1 MKNEKSKNVLIYV
14 AAVGAL
20 LMILSYFFVF
30 QKFKTEAETLE
41 RSNQELDRRV
51 KELEVYYN
59 NRDQYMQ
66 ESERI
71 RQEIDGI
78 LVEYPADAR
87 EEDAIKLAVYMQ
99 MQSGLA
105 YSNINISTPES
116 VKVIPA
122 ETVTP
127 AEIENYSGQIAFSSR
142 NVSYV
147 NEISYEG
154 LKNAIKTIFENE
166 NRMGINN
173 IVYMKNED
181 GGCLT
186 GSINVTFYSVQG
198 TGKEYTPPDL
208 VQYLSGTDN
217 IFGTFKEPEE
227 DAAETEQG
235 TEEEQATGTE
245 QGTEAEQAT
254 GNE

>member
-1 MKNEKSKNVLIYV
+1 MKKEKNKNALIYV

-20 LMILSYFFVF
+20 LMILSYVFVF

-41 RSNQELDRRV
+41 RSNRELNQRV
-51 KELEVYYN
+51 GELKVYYD
-59 NRDQYMQ
+59 NREQYMQ

-87 EEDAIKLAVYMQ
+87 EEDGIKLAVYMQ

-105 YSNINISTPES
+105 YNNINISTPES

-122 ETVTP
+122 ETVT
-127 AEIENYSGQIAFSSR
+127 AAGIENYSGQIAFSSR

-166 NRMGINN
+166 NRMGVNN
-173 IVYMKNED
+173 IVYVKNED

-186 GSINVTFYSVQG
+186 GSIDVTFYSVQG
-198 TGKEYTPPDL
+198 TDKEYTPPDL
-208 VQYLSGTDN
+208 VQYLSGTGN
-217 IFGTFKEPEE
+217 IFGTFKAPEE
-227 DAAETEQG
+227 EVAETVQG
-235 TEEEQATGTE
+235 TEQTTGSEQAAGTE
-245 QGTEAEQAT
+245 
-254 GNE
+254 

>member
-1 MKNEKSKNVLIYV
+1 MKKEKNKNTLIYV
-14 AAVGAL
+14 AAFGAL
-20 LMILSYFFVF
+20 LMILCYVFVF
-30 QKFKTEAETLE
+30 QNFKTEAETLE
-41 RSNQELDRRV
+41 RSNRELNQRV
-51 KELEVYYN
+51 SELKVYYD
-59 NRDQYMQ
+59 NREQYMQ

-78 LVEYPADAR
+78 LEEYPADAR
-87 EEDAIKLAVYMQ
+87 EEDAIKMAVYMQ

-122 ETVTP
+122 ETVTL
-127 AEIENYSGQIAFSSR
+127 AGIENYSGQIAFSSR
-142 NVSYV
+142 SVSYV

-154 LKNAIKTIFENE
+154 LKNAIKTIFDNE

-173 IVYMKNED
+173 IVYVKNNE

-186 GSINVTFYSVQG
+186 GSVDVTFYSVQG

-208 VQYLSGTDN
+208 VQYLSGTGN
-217 IFGTFKEPEE
+217 IFGTFKAPEE
-227 DAAETEQG
+227 DAAETVQG
-235 TEEEQATGTE
+235 PEQATGSE
-245 QGTEAEQAT
+245 QAAEAE
-254 GNE
+254 